1 MARYIKIKV
10 NPPALSAAIRA
21 KINVTSLS
29 VIPCTAIGSI
39 EKLYNNNH
47 ITCSMKLIAFK
58 KLEKYLIVWIKALLL
73 FAIFIYLLANV
84 LSSQLISPLYF
95 QLVKEDKKAV
105 ARFLNK
111 IKDLAMFPSFLE
123 MNKIIYGNSLE
134 QEVFSE
140 DNKRKEA
147 IAEHESLLQKNP
159 KSRDALCN
167 LYLLYYEDGNETKA
181 EEYLNRAK
189 EVDPSLR

>member
-1 MARYIKIKV
+1 
-10 NPPALSAAIRA
+10 
-21 KINVTSLS
+21 
-29 VIPCTAIGSI
+29 
-39 EKLYNNNH
+39 
-47 ITCSMKLIAFK
+47 MKLITFK
-58 KLEKYLIVWIKALLL
+58 KLEKYLIVWIKTLLL
-73 FAIFIYLLANV
+73 FAIFLYLLANV

-105 ARFLNK
+105 ALFLNK
-111 IKDLAMFPSFLE
+111 IKNLAIFPPLFE
-123 MNKIIYGNSLE
+123 MNKKIYGNSLE

-159 KSRDALCN
+159 KSRDALYN

-189 EVDPSLR
+189 EVDPLINIKN

>member
-1 MARYIKIKV
+1 
-10 NPPALSAAIRA
+10 
-21 KINVTSLS
+21 
-29 VIPCTAIGSI
+29 
-39 EKLYNNNH
+39 
-47 ITCSMKLIAFK
+47 MKLIAFK

-123 MNKIIYGNSLE
+123 MNKIIYGTRSIFRG
-134 QEVFSE
+134 QQK
-140 DNKRKEA
+140 KR
-147 IAEHESLLQKNP
+147 SY
-159 KSRDALCN
+159 R
-167 LYLLYYEDGNETKA
+167 
-181 EEYLNRAK
+181 
-189 EVDPSLR
+189 